1 MQRHQSRKSKAIDLY
16 RRAEHSVQA
25 AGFAWE
31 IEWQRERCLKPFSER
46 DLLRESAWV
55 ILCSGFREATV
66 RKVFD
71 YISLCFCD
79 WESSIEIARN
89 RSACIATASSRFR
102 NGKKIDAIA
111 RVADLVTESGF
122 DQVFRLIQSDP
133 IKHLQKLPFIGPV
146 TSWHLAKNLGLD
158 VAKNDRHLARMA
170 AGLGYADAH
179 DLCGEVSDATG
190 ELVSV
195 IDVVLWRFAAITPKF
210 FLVRA

>member
-1 MQRHQSRKSKAIDLY
+1 MQRHHSRKSKAVDLY
-16 RRAEHSVQA
+16 RTAEHSVQA

-31 IEWQRERCLKPFSER
+31 IAWQRERCLKPFSER

-79 WESSIEIARN
+79 WESSNEITRN
-89 RSACIATASSRFR
+89 RSACVATASARFR

-111 RVADLVTESGF
+111 RVADLVTETGF
-122 DQVFRLIQSDP
+122 DQVRRLIQADP
-133 IKHLQKLPFIGPV
+133 IRQLQKLPFIGPV

-195 IDVVLWRFAAITPKF
+195 IDVVLWRFAAITPKYS
-210 FLVRA
+210 LVRG

>member
-1 MQRHQSRKSKAIDLY
+1 MQRHQRRKSKAVDLY
-16 RRAEHSVQA
+16 CRAEQKVRA

-31 IEWQRERCLKPFSER
+31 IEWQRERCQKPFSER

-79 WESSIEIARN
+79 WESSREIVHH
-89 RSACIATASSRFR
+89 RSACVTTASARFR
-102 NGKKIDAIA
+102 NCRKINAIA
-111 RVADLVTESGF
+111 RVAELVVEMGF
-122 DQVFRLIQSDP
+122 DQVRHLIVTNP
-133 IKHLQKLPFIGPV
+133 IKHLQKLPYIGPV

-158 VAKNDRHLARMA
+158 VAKNDRHLARVA
-170 AGLGYADAH
+170 AGLGYTNAH
-179 DLCGEVSDATG
+179 ELCGEVSEMTG

-195 IDVVLWRFAAITPKF
+195 IDVVFWRFATLAP
-210 FLVRA
+210 